1 MNIAPGIVGI
11 DISKRFLDVFD
22 PRIGRPER
30 VANTEPEIQVLA
42 LRLAASGDRAVFEA
56 TGVYDRILRRALESA
71 GVGFS
76 RVDPSRARAFARA
89 AGFLAKTDAV
99 DARMLAAMGQAL
111 QPRLEEVV
119 APARER
125 LAGLNARRDQLVA
138 MRAQERNRRAE
149 HRDDPDI
156 QASLDQHLDWLDAQV
171 RDLDARIRRLIAAD
185 LELRQAEQ
193 HLRSVPG
200 VGPVAAATLLAR
212 VPELGRRSPKAIA
225 ALVGLAPFNADSG
238 ARRGHRAIRGGRK
251 RVRDALY
258 MSAVTAARSNT
269 VFSTFYSR
277 LRDAGKPPK
286 VALVAVARKLLT
298 TLNAIARTQTPFKA

>member
-11 DISKRFLDVFD
+11 DISKRCLDVFD

-30 VANTEPEIQVLA
+30 VANTEPEVQALA
-42 LRLAASGDRAVFEA
+42 LRLAAPGDRAVFEA
-56 TGVYDRILRRALESA
+56 TGVYDRILRRALEAA

-99 DARMLAAMGQAL
+99 DARMLAIMGQAL
-111 QPRLEEVV
+111 QPRLQEAV
-119 APARER
+119 APVRER
-125 LAGLNARRDQLVA
+125 LAGLHARRDQLVA
-138 MRAQERNRRAE
+138 MRVQERNRRAE
-149 HRDDPDI
+149 HRD
-156 QASLDQHLDWLDAQV
+156 HLDWLDAQM
-171 RDLDARIRRLIAAD
+171 RELDARIRNLIAAD
-185 LELRQAEQ
+185 AELRQAEA

-200 VGPVAAATLLAR
+200 IGPVAAATLLAR

-238 ARRGHRAIRGGRK
+238 ARRGHRSIRGGRK

-269 VFSTFYSR
+269 AFATFYSR
-277 LRDAGKPPK
+277 LRAAGKPPK
-286 VALVAVARKLLT
+286 VALVAVARKLLV
-298 TLNAIARTQTPFKA
+298 TLNAIARTQTPFNA